1 MSRRNKQM
9 QAADA
14 FSNSLFRLGAGSQS
28 PLEATTYP
36 MTRMTQNYALLNSLY
51 RNSWITQNIITTIPD
66 DMLREWVT
74 LNGITQQAK
83 DQMNRLMRRTALR
96 DKLAKGFYWGRLY
109 GGAVGIMMIRGHDD
123 LSQPLDLNAV
133 LPGAFL
139 GLYVV
144 DRWSGVFPQ
153 TELVTDMSDQDFG
166 LPAYYSVQ
174 GADGAVAQRV
184 HHSRVI
190 RFVGREL
197 PYVEKIAE
205 MYWGE
210 SEIEAVYDEIV
221 KRDNVSHNM
230 AALTF
235 RACRDYMEVDNL
247 DQLLSTASPAQQKRL
262 YGLLQAQSVIDS
274 NFGTKV
280 VNKGDAVHNTQY
292 TFAGLAD
299 VYNSVMMDVS
309 GASRIPVTKLF
320 GRSAAGM
327 NATGE
332 GDLQNYYDYI
342 DTRRESDLRPI
353 MERLLPVMALS
364 CWGEVPDGLDLAFPP
379 LWTPK
384 ASEVADIADK
394 KAGVVV
400 VGYQS
405 GLLDKGTAQGELK
418 KLSGETGMFDSIPD
432 EQIQQN
438 MGVSYQ
444 NQQAMHD
451 PLAGLTIDTVPTAD
465 GGAGSG
471 NFNHAGRPGQ
481 VGGSGDGGDLTN
493 SSHGGIL
500 QPSQKVSP
508 TGENKFLRGFSEK
521 NLDRHWGGTSDHSAQ
536 YPGMTREQYAQAA
549 LSLVQSPADG
559 KSILGYSTASG
570 AVVRYDVTTN
580 DFVKGYPGN
589 GIATM
594 YKPTKGVKYFNAQK
608 AKEG

>member
-1 MSRRNKQM
+1 LSRRNKQV
-9 QAADA
+9 QTSDA

-51 RNSWITQNIITTIPD
+51 RSSWIVQNIITTVPD

-74 LNGITQQAK
+74 LNGITSEAQ
-83 DQMNRLMRRTALR
+83 DQMNRLMRRTSLR
-96 DKLAKGFYWGRLY
+96 DKLSKGFYWGRLY

-123 LSQPLDLNAV
+123 LSQPLDLDTV
-133 LPGAFL
+133 LPCTFL

-153 TELVTDMSDQDFG
+153 MELVTDMSDPDFG

-174 GADGAVAQRV
+174 GADGAVVQRV
-184 HHSRVI
+184 HHSRVV
-190 RFVGREL
+190 RFIGREL
-197 PYVEKIAE
+197 PYQEKIAE

-210 SEIEAVYDEIV
+210 SEIEAVYDEVV

-235 RACRDYMEVDNL
+235 RACRDYMEVDNI
-247 DQLLSTASPAQQKRL
+247 DQLLSTASPAQQKRF
-262 YGLLQAQSVIDS
+262 YEMLQAQSVIDS
-274 NFGTKV
+274 NFGMKV
-280 VNKGDAVHNTQY
+280 VNKGDAIHNTQY
-292 TFAGLAD
+292 TFTGLSD

-309 GASRIPVTKLF
+309 GAARIPVTKLF
-320 GRSAAGM
+320 GRSAAGL

-342 DTRRESDLRPI
+342 DTGRESSLRPI
-353 MERLLPVMALS
+353 IERILPVMALS
-364 CWGEVPDGLDLAFPP
+364 CWGEIPDGLDITFPP

-384 ASEVADIADK
+384 ASEVADIVDK

-400 VGYQS
+400 VGWQS

-444 NQQAMHD
+444 DQQAMRD
-451 PLAGLTIDTVPTAD
+451 SLAGLTMDMVPTAD

-471 NFNHAGRPGQ
+471 NLIMPDAREKWGAPAVERGQ
-481 VGGSGDGGDLTN
+481 R
-493 SSHGGIL
+493 
-500 QPSQKVSP
+500 K
-508 TGENKFLRGFSEK
+508 
-521 NLDRHWGGTSDHSAQ
+521 
-536 YPGMTREQYAQAA
+536 
-549 LSLVQSPADG
+549 
-559 KSILGYSTASG
+559 
-570 AVVRYDVTTN
+570 
-580 DFVKGYPGN
+580 
-589 GIATM
+589 
-594 YKPTKGVKYFNAQK
+594 
-608 AKEG
+608 